1 MRQKTVRKYYG
12 YPKKCDREFDIF
24 HKYDN
29 WATTQ
34 SLQKCT
40 KRIQFLHQRSPMT
53 CNSWLEHKPPCF
65 GSLNSKLPLV
75 LGV

>member
-29 WATTQ
+29 WATTVPPEVH
-34 SLQKCT
+34 K
-40 KRIQFLHQRSPMT
+40 K
-53 CNSWLEHKPPCF
+53 NSIPA
-65 GSLNSKLPLV
+65 SKITNDL
-75 LGV
+75 